1 MRIIELLYVV
11 LFLSLG
17 LITSITDFRE
27 GKIYNKT
34 LVSFLIIGIL
44 LNTIYYGY
52 FAQDLIGIFFANFI
66 VASIISLLL
75 FYTHAI
81 AGGDCKL
88 ILVLLL
94 LYPANYYIVYGN
106 SNITLFFSL
115 GISIF
120 YAYIYMFVSSSYK
133 LINKKQSLTKNYIK
147 KYMILFF
154 KTYISIMSYV
164 LLVNILLQ
172 VFSDDK
178 ILVNQWIIRIFCISV
193 SWLVGKY
200 KMMQK
205 LYLVI
210 LIFVVDFVVGY
221 YCKIMPMFKLENYIL
236 VIFIMLCQLIIKTNL
251 YEEINIS
258 ELRKGMILSMTT
270 SIAMQNSRVRGLPQV
285 SMEDL
290 RSRITEDEVNS
301 IKRWAKSRN
310 VNSLTIVKKMPF
322 AMFIFMGFVSYYI
335 IWSVL

>member
-1 MRIIELLYVV
+1 M
-11 LFLSLG
+11 
-17 LITSITDFRE
+17 
-27 GKIYNKT
+27 
-34 LVSFLIIGIL
+34 LVSS
-44 LNTIYYGY
+44 
-52 FAQDLIGIFFANFI
+52 
-66 VASIISLLL
+66 V
-75 FYTHAI
+75 
-81 AGGDCKL
+81 
-88 ILVLLL
+88 
-94 LYPANYYIVYGN
+94 
-106 SNITLFFSL
+106 
-115 GISIF
+115 
-120 YAYIYMFVSSSYK
+120 YK

-236 VIFIMLCQLIIKTNL
+236 VIFIMLCQLIIKANL

-322 AMFIFMGFVSYYI
+322 AIFIFIGFVSYYI

>member
-1 MRIIELLYVV
+1 M
-11 LFLSLG
+11 
-17 LITSITDFRE
+17 
-27 GKIYNKT
+27 
-34 LVSFLIIGIL
+34 LVSS
-44 LNTIYYGY
+44 
-52 FAQDLIGIFFANFI
+52 A
-66 VASIISLLL
+66 
-75 FYTHAI
+75 
-81 AGGDCKL
+81 
-88 ILVLLL
+88 
-94 LYPANYYIVYGN
+94 
-106 SNITLFFSL
+106 
-115 GISIF
+115 
-120 YAYIYMFVSSSYK
+120 YK

-236 VIFIMLCQLIIKTNL
+236 VIFIMLCQLIIKANL

-322 AMFIFMGFVSYYI
+322 AIFIFIGFVSYYI

>member
-1 MRIIELLYVV
+1 
-11 LFLSLG
+11 
-17 LITSITDFRE
+17 
-27 GKIYNKT
+27 
-34 LVSFLIIGIL
+34 
-44 LNTIYYGY
+44 
-52 FAQDLIGIFFANFI
+52 
-66 VASIISLLL
+66 
-75 FYTHAI
+75 
-81 AGGDCKL
+81 
-88 ILVLLL
+88 
-94 LYPANYYIVYGN
+94 
-106 SNITLFFSL
+106 
-115 GISIF
+115 
-120 YAYIYMFVSSSYK
+120 
-133 LINKKQSLTKNYIK
+133 
-147 KYMILFF
+147 
-154 KTYISIMSYV
+154 MSYV

-236 VIFIMLCQLIIKTNL
+236 VIFIMLCQLIIKANL

-322 AMFIFMGFVSYYI
+322 AIFIFIGFVSYYI

>member
-1 MRIIELLYVV
+1 MH
-11 LFLSLG
+11 
-17 LITSITDFRE
+17 
-27 GKIYNKT
+27 IYM
-34 LVSFLIIGIL
+34 LVSS
-44 LNTIYYGY
+44 
-52 FAQDLIGIFFANFI
+52 
-66 VASIISLLL
+66 V
-75 FYTHAI
+75 
-81 AGGDCKL
+81 
-88 ILVLLL
+88 
-94 LYPANYYIVYGN
+94 
-106 SNITLFFSL
+106 
-115 GISIF
+115 
-120 YAYIYMFVSSSYK
+120 YK

-236 VIFIMLCQLIIKTNL
+236 VIFIMLCQLIIKANL

-322 AMFIFMGFVSYYI
+322 AIFIFIGFVSYYI

>member
-34 LVSFLIIGIL
+34 LVSFLIIGIQ

-120 YAYIYMFVSSSYK
+120 YAYIYMLVSSAYK

-236 VIFIMLCQLIIKTNL
+236 VIFIMLCQLIIKANL

-322 AMFIFMGFVSYYI
+322 AIFIFIGFVSYYI